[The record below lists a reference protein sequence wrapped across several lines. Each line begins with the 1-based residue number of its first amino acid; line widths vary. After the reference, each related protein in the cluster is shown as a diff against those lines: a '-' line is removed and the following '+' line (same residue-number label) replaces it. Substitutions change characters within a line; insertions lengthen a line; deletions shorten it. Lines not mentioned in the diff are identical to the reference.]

1 MNIRLLTSML
11 LAKASSVRQGF
22 APSVQGSSSFPPGL
36 IPSPQGSSSFLQGSA
51 PSPQGYLA
59 FLKKLPFIRSPLH

>member
-1 MNIRLLTSML
+1 ML

-36 IPSPQGSSSFLQGSA
+36 IPSPQGLFPSPQGSNSFLHGSA
-51 PSPQGYLA
+51 PSSQGSHVCA
-59 FLKKLPFIRSPLH
+59 RF